1 MEALGGGHVVG
12 ADLPAV
18 TEEAVYQAVDDLL
31 VEVAGETVDQ
41 VEPKMQAAAGVEQH
55 VRFGACYLARTGEAV
70 VLADQ
75 KLQVVEG
82 EQVGFARVDPHVEVA
97 VPKMQAGVAVAGLQV
112 VMGDDVG
119 KIGGVEV
126 DPHEEGAEQEQQ
138 AGQRQ
143 RADQRQQDNQE
154 L

>member
-1 MEALGGGHVVG
+1 MKLWTR
-12 ADLPAV
+12 LN
-18 TEEAVYQAVDDLL
+18 Q
-31 VEVAGETVDQ
+31 
-41 VEPKMQAAAGVEQH
+41 KMQAAAGVEQH

-75 KLQVVEG
+75 MLQVVEE

-126 DPHEEGAEQEQQ
+126 DPHEEGAEQQ